1 MSEIKLSML
10 NEELRIDAEYFSKQ
24 NILGI
29 KRLSDF
35 GTIKISDIAEV
46 TDGIHTSID
55 YDENSCINLI
65 SAGSPKENVFDLS
78 RNVFISEK
86 AHKAN
91 PRTALRKNDVIISTV
106 GTIGNCAVVDESIL
120 PANCDRHVGII
131 RIKKDY
137 SPYVLSTFLL
147 SKYGR
152 LQTMRESTGNVQLN
166 LFIYKLK
173 ELLIPAFSK
182 DFQSKIE
189 TLVKSAHAKLEE
201 SKSLYVQ
208 AENLLLCELGMSGEN
223 LSEFSKPCGGA
234 NVSIKRF
241 SDVFQSGRLDS
252 EYYQKKYD
260 LIEEKI
266 SHLET
271 LQISEIGKLND
282 KNFSPKENAEYKYI
296 ELADIGGQGEI
307 SSCTVAKGAA
317 LPTRARRIVH
327 KGDVLVSS
335 IEGSLQSCAIVPA
348 EFDGALC
355 STGFYVIEPK
365 TMNAETLLILLKSE
379 NIQLLLKK
387 GCSGTI
393 LTNISKE
400 EFLKIRI
407 PVLSTEIQSKIASL
421 VRSSFSCRA
430 ESRQLLQNAKTLVEQ
445 EIEKQGEEIDEKKV
459 AQINAVYDKVSEKEQ
474 ISMSRSSMRSMWEAV
489 KDDTW

>member
-1 MSEIKLSML
+1 ML

-24 NILGI
+24 NISGI

-55 YDENSCINLI
+55 YDENSRINLI

-266 SHLET
+266 KSYKGGFEIVSNLFIQNVDVCNYKKSEYNYIEIGDVNVGDGSVSFNRIEASALPDNAKRVLKKGDILISKVRPYRGAVAIVDFEQNDLIGSGAFTVLHEKSDYKKET
-271 LQISEIGKLND
+271 LQ
-282 KNFSPKENAEYKYI
+282 
-296 ELADIGGQGEI
+296 
-307 SSCTVAKGAA
+307 
-317 LPTRARRIVH
+317 
-327 KGDVLVSS
+327 VLFRTQVYR
-335 IEGSLQSCAIVPA
+335 EW
-348 EFDGALC
+348 
-355 STGFYVIEPK
+355 
-365 TMNAETLLILLKSE
+365 LLKWNVGSSYPVIKDE
-379 NIQLLLKK
+379 D
-387 GCSGTI
+387 I
-393 LTNISKE
+393 LN
-400 EFLKIRI
+400 LPI
-407 PVLSTEIQSKIASL
+407 PILSLEIQSKIASL
-421 VRSSFSCRA
+421 VQSSFVCRT

-489 KDDTW
+489 KNDTW